1 MKANLNSGSYQLTIK
16 VKKDITIRVGVLGI
30 CLFQKGI
37 YAYTGSAMKNLRQRV
52 ERHFRNDKNKSLI
65 NPRWH
70 IDYLLS
76 NENTEI
82 ISHTLYP
89 SRYREECIRNIRLL
103 KIKKAAVP
111 VLGFGS
117 SDCRNCKAHLIKIK

>member
-1 MKANLNSGSYQLTIK
+1 MKADLNSGSYQLTIK
-16 VKKDITIRVGVLGI
+16 VKKDIVIKVGALGI
-30 CLFQKGI
+30 CHFPKGV
-37 YAYTGSAMKNLRQRV
+37 YVYTGSAMKNLIQRV
-52 ERHFRNDKNKSLI
+52 ERHLRNDKNKTLI

-70 IDYLLS
+70 IDYLLY

-89 SRYREECIRNIRLL
+89 SRHKEECIKNARLL
-103 KIKKAAVP
+103 KTKKADVP

-117 SDCRNCKAHLIKIK
+117 SDCGICKAHLIKIE